1 MCGEVLDAGEIVV
14 VTRESKTLRKCSLTR
29 CDGIHNAPE
38 GLNVATVH
46 VLCRKNYTRFP
57 NAAAAPSSST
67 TTVSEKHILR
77 SCVIDFDYKMP
88 CFLIA
93 KEISE
98 SSKYKHSNRQPSVSE
113 VRTLN
118 VIDTITAM
126 AKEKREDDW
135 GRSVTVRQAG
145 VIDLVTAEG
154 LYHHQLYKNFRR
166 LGSSLQGV
174 ACAHGRPENTQQ
186 SAAFDR
192 LCNCLET
199 NYECQYTTNE
209 LLLLVHSMN
218 PQESLL
224 CQVFEN

>member
-1 MCGEVLDAGEIVV
+1 M
-14 VTRESKTLRKCSLTR
+14 R

-98 SSKYKHSNRQPSVSE
+98 SSKYK
-113 VRTLN
+113 
-118 VIDTITAM
+118 
-126 AKEKREDDW
+126 
-135 GRSVTVRQAG
+135 
-145 VIDLVTAEG
+145 
-154 LYHHQLYKNFRR
+154 
-166 LGSSLQGV
+166 
-174 ACAHGRPENTQQ
+174 
-186 SAAFDR
+186 
-192 LCNCLET
+192 
-199 NYECQYTTNE
+199 
-209 LLLLVHSMN
+209 
-218 PQESLL
+218 
-224 CQVFEN
+224 QVFHLIKNSIYEFIHNLESILEPVQTQK